1 MAIFI
6 KILFASIFT
15 IFSVMSMAHMV
26 YEPNDIPLLDNRFR
40 IDPKTEQVTFILNH
54 SQGRETIVL
63 VQPDGSK
70 LYQQR
75 HPETVSWVSGQT
87 QDIITVQ
94 NPMVG
99 PWQAIAN
106 LDGDNRIKII
116 SDVELVVDRLPL
128 KLYSREYI
136 TTNATLYADKELMK
150 NTAYLDDARLSI
162 SLIGGTNKKMAL
174 YQDDGKHYD
183 ELPFD
188 GKLTAR
194 LFVNLPPARYLL
206 NIRTQN
212 DIFIRNVN
220 HDAVVFISP
229 INYKI
234 NDLEEN
240 SDSVRITF
248 KLDADE
254 IVPNSVSINGVI
266 KNVGNEMVQ
275 QVVMHSMEN
284 LSESN
289 EFESIYKLDYGEYTF
304 SGTAYATNQ
313 DGREI
318 ELQLSG
324 RTFELIAPFKMPEI
338 IASEVPSPLIEN
350 EQVIDEEIAPAS
362 IFSNLWV
369 IIAIAVTILVLIAAI
384 IFFILKR
391 KKKKAAEN
399 INDIEELNLDD
410 LQPMPLDL
418 TESK

>member
-6 KILFASIFT
+6 KTLFASIFT
-15 IFSVMSMAHMV
+15 LFSIISTAHMV

-40 IDPKTEQVTFILNH
+40 IDPEAEQVTFILNH

-75 HPETVSWVSGQT
+75 HPDTVSWVSGQK
-87 QDIITVQ
+87 QDIITIQ

-116 SDVELVVDRLPL
+116 SDVELEVNRLPL
-128 KLYSREYI
+128 KLYTQEYI
-136 TTNATLYADKELMK
+136 TTNATLYADKKLMK
-150 NTAYLDDARLSI
+150 NATYLDDAKLSI

-174 YQDDGKHYD
+174 YLDDGKHYD

-194 LFVNLPPARYLL
+194 LFVDLPPARYLL
-206 NIRTQN
+206 NINTKN
-212 DIFIRNVN
+212 DVFIRNVN
-220 HDAVVFISP
+220 KDAVVFISP
-229 INYKI
+229 ISYKI
-234 NDLEEN
+234 NALEPS
-240 SDSVRITF
+240 SDNAKVTF

-254 IVPNSVSINGVI
+254 IMPNSVSINGVI
-266 KNVGNEMVQ
+266 KNANNEMVE
-275 QVVMHSMEN
+275 QVLMHSIEN

-289 EFESIYKLDYGEYTF
+289 EFESIYKLDYGLYTF
-304 SGTAYATNQ
+304 SGRAYATNQ

-318 ELQLSG
+318 ELQL
-324 RTFELIAPFKMPEI
+324 TEKVFELVPPFIMPEI
-338 IASEVPSPLIEN
+338 VATEEASPLTEN
-350 EQVIDEEIAPAS
+350 EEVASTS

-369 IIAIAVTILVLIAAI
+369 IIAIAVTILLLLAII

-391 KKKKAAEN
+391 KKKKAGKSSD
-399 INDIEELNLDD
+399 DIEELNIDE
-410 LQPMPLDL
+410 LQPMPIDL